1 MLPGPLCYSST
12 TVSSAMVVTGGVAHL
27 IVVSFFLG
35 RVSLATGS
43 EVRGYPGQ
51 AITLPCHYSVQM
63 HGKTAMC
70 WSRGKCPA
78 SGCGSELIKTNGETV
93 TSAVSEKYQL
103 DGNIEQG
110 DVSLTIKQ
118 LRKEDGGWYCCRVR
132 RPGPFNDVKVNLNV
146 LVLDEITTP
155 NPSTTNESVHAQDA
169 NSVRASTFE
178 GTREILSSTI
188 TTNEINSTS
197 EQVPDDLVN
206 ILVSY
211 LAWAARVLVFIC
223 FLAITLLLFQWKC
236 KQTENEHLSS

>member
-146 LVLDEITTP
+146 LVLD
-155 NPSTTNESVHAQDA
+155 
-169 NSVRASTFE
+169 

-236 KQTENEHLSS
+236 SNFTFVNKNSMDCKRDSIYWLLPHSKGIALVN